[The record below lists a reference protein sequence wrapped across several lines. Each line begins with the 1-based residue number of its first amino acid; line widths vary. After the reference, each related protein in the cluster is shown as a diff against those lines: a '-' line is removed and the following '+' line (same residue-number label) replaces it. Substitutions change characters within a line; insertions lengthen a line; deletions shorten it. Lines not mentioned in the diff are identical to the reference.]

1 MATGRK
7 INNNN
12 NIGRHDKLQT
22 QMKYYRFEWQ
32 PAQECAVPPSHCLL
46 LPWRK
51 DREREK
57 TQNKLVTEHASPES
71 LAKQS
76 HPNLLESL
84 KHSFSVL
91 LWFSHWYAA
100 GVFFFFILCDFLWVF
115 FFVCVVVVVVFF
127 FGLFS
132 SAWFGSFVCSR
143 FCREARS
150 HPHKS
155 LIESSNN
162 TMNYKKIPPK
172 QRSRRMAWPAVQYM
186 NNPSGLS
193 RNNALTF

>member
-115 FFVCVVVVVVFF
+115 FLCVCCRRCCFF
-127 FGLFS
+127 FWFVFVGLVRLVRMQQVLQ
-132 SAWFGSFVCSR
+132 GG
-143 FCREARS
+143 
-150 HPHKS
+150 PQ
-155 LIESSNN
+155 
-162 TMNYKKIPPK
+162 PP
-172 QRSRRMAWPAVQYM
+172 
-186 NNPSGLS
+186 
-193 RNNALTF
+193 T